1 MSFDYSVSED
11 EMQDDQTQTLRRP
24 YNGPVDLVDLRFDDD
39 PETFGDNDV
48 IVFTFEALD
57 EDHIGQQFE
66 HIEWMPDQEDFGDDP
81 DTDANG
87 STDFQIQMR
96 RLVHMLPRLLA
107 VDEQTIREDVVRF
120 QGETTSDAW
129 ESLRKRVYQ
138 AYEKFGPSSEVESGN
153 VHAKVFARE
162 NGGYVNVR
170 FGKYPGFLRVVGE
183 DPKLE
188 FTNWERQRNREA
200 QQFLREE
207 PDGDDDFMAEDE
219 DDFDFDDAE
228 F

>member
-1 MSFDYSVSED
+1 MAVDLTVSEE
-11 EMQDDQTQTLRRP
+11 EMEESNSAPSLREG
-24 YNGPVDLVDLRFDDD
+24 YIGPVDLQFIELDKVGDDETPVIRFS
-39 PETFGDNDV
+39 
-48 IVFTFEALD
+48 FECQD
-57 EDHIGQQFE
+57 EEHIGQTFDHLE
-66 HIEWMPDQEDFGDDP
+66 WPITEDDIETVDS
-81 DTDANG
+81 NG
-87 STDFQIQMR
+87 VSNAEIELR

-107 VDEQTIREDVVRF
+107 VDEQTVRENIVRF
-120 QGETTSDAW
+120 QGETTSEAW

-138 AYEKFGPSSEVESGN
+138 AYEKFGPSGEVENGN

-162 NGGYVNVR
+162 RNGYVNAN

-200 QQFLREE
+200 QQFLQEE